1 MKFDKPKLGKAIAD
15 VEKYYR
21 DLIEI
26 SITKEEDLEDK
37 TKFYAVSMLIFSL
50 GNDAIEIGNQIV
62 AAKNIGVPGTY
73 EDIFNV
79 LKERKII
86 DDALFKK
93 LIELTRLR
101 NTLAHR
107 YFNIGKI
114 NLIGGIRI
122 AGSVMALAKIAK
134 TLADKEKK

>member
-1 MKFDKPKLGKAIAD
+1 M
-15 VEKYYR
+15 
-21 DLIEI
+21 
-26 SITKEEDLEDK
+26 
-37 TKFYAVSMLIFSL
+37 
-50 GNDAIEIGNQIV
+50 
-62 AAKNIGVPGTY
+62 
-73 EDIFNV
+73 

>member
-73 EDIFNV
+73 EDIF
-79 LKERKII
+79 KC
-86 DDALFKK
+86 
-93 LIELTRLR
+93 
-101 NTLAHR
+101 
-107 YFNIGKI
+107 
-114 NLIGGIRI
+114 
-122 AGSVMALAKIAK
+122 
-134 TLADKEKK
+134 